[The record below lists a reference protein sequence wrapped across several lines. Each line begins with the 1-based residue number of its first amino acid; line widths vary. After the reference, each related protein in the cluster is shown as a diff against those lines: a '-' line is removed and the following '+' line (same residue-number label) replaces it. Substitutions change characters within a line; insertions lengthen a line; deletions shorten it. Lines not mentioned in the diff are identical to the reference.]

1 MLKITISKQAL
12 KVLQK
17 MQPKQARRIRDVI
30 KLIAENPERDDLDI
44 KKMVNMDAYRVRVG
58 QYRVIYSEDG
68 HILDV
73 IRVGVRGDVY
83 KA

>member
-30 KLIAENPERDDLDI
+30 KLIAENPARDDLDI
-44 KKMVNMDAYRVRVG
+44 KKMVNMDAYRVRIACVSASIG
-58 QYRVIYSEDG
+58 
-68 HILDV
+68 
-73 IRVGVRGDVY
+73 
-83 KA
+83 